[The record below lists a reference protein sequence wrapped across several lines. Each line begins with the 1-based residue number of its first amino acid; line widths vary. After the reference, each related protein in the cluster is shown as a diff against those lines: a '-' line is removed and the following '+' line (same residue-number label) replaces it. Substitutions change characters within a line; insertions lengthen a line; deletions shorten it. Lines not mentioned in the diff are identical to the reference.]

1 MSLTDNRV
9 VITGVGIVCSLGIG
23 REEVWNAM
31 LSGKTGI
38 SSIRGFDASG
48 FECTSAAQAKDLN
61 PRDLGIHPRDS
72 RIMDTHSYMLMKC
85 AHDAFSQAGLDKASL
100 PKEDIGFFAGMGMVD
115 YKAEDLLP
123 SVLKSLNSSGSLNY
137 DMFYT
142 DGYREIYPLWPL
154 SMLNN
159 ISFCQVAIS
168 LDMRGE
174 NTVFSPHA
182 DSGAQ
187 AIAEGMQTLLEG
199 RAQAVLCGGV
209 SEKISP
215 FSLARGLLSGILN
228 TSNNLTEPACRP
240 FAAGRNGTVPGE
252 GCGVLTLES
261 YKSAVERGM
270 QCLTSVTGYSFAFE
284 SDGKFSGPAARALG
298 NAMQGA
304 LNSAGLKPSD
314 IDLII
319 AHGDGT
325 ISGDKNEIHA
335 IHEIFA
341 DCIDKVNVFSSKGAL
356 GHLLAGAPA
365 VDVILGISMLESG
378 IVPQTITSSPDSS
391 ILFNL
396 VRKPLRMNLQKIL
409 INCQSCEGQAAS
421 IIIEAV
427 R

>member
-1 MSLTDNRV
+1 MSLTDNSV
-9 VITGVGIVCSLGIG
+9 VITGAGIVCSLGIG
-23 REEVWNAM
+23 REEVWNAL

-38 SSIRGFDASG
+38 RSIEGFDVSG
-48 FECTSAAQAKDLN
+48 FECTSAAQVKDIN
-61 PRDLGIHPRDS
+61 PRDLGIHQRDS

-85 AHDAFSQAGLDKASL
+85 AHDAFSQAGLDKASIS
-100 PKEDIGFFAGMGMVD
+100 KEDIGFFAGMGMVD

-123 SVLKSLNSSGSLNY
+123 SVLKSINSPDNLNY

-168 LDMRGE
+168 LGMRGE

-187 AIAEGMQTLLEG
+187 AIAEGMHTLLDN
-199 RAQAVLCGGV
+199 RAQAVLAGGV

-215 FSLARGLLSGILN
+215 FSLARGLLSGILK
-228 TSNNLTEPACRP
+228 TSNDLTEPVCRP
-240 FAAGRNGTVPGE
+240 FAADRNGTVLGE
-252 GCGVLTLES
+252 GCGVLTFES
-261 YKSAVERGM
+261 YKSAVERGIH
-270 QCLTSVTGYSFAFE
+270 CLASASGYSFAFE
-284 SDGKFSGPAARALG
+284 SDGKFSGPAARAIS

-304 LNSAGLKPSD
+304 LKSAGLKPSD

-325 ISGDKNEIHA
+325 ISGDKNEILA
-335 IHEIFA
+335 INEIFA
-341 DCIDKVNVFSSKGAL
+341 DCIDKVSVFSSKGAL

-396 VRKPLRMNLQKIL
+396 VRKPSRMNLQKIL

>member
-9 VITGVGIVCSLGIG
+9 VITGAGIICSLGIE
-23 REEVWNAM
+23 REEVWNAL

-38 SSIRGFDASG
+38 RSIRGFDSSG
-48 FECTSAAQAKDLN
+48 FECTSAAQVKDIN

-85 AHDAFSQAGLDKASL
+85 ARDAFYQADLDKASI

-123 SVLKSLNSSGSLNY
+123 SVLKSLHSSGSLNY
-137 DMFYT
+137 DMFFT

-187 AIAEGMQTLLEG
+187 AVAEGTQTLLEG
-199 RAQAVLCGGV
+199 TAQAVLAGGV

-228 TSNNLTEPACRP
+228 TSNHLTEPACRP
-240 FAAGRNGTVPGE
+240 FAADRNGTVLGE

-261 YKSAVERGM
+261 CQSAVERGV
-270 QCLTSVTGYSFAFE
+270 QCLASVTGYSFAFG
-284 SDGKFSGPAARALG
+284 SDGKFSGPSAHALG
-298 NAMQGA
+298 NAIYGA

-325 ISGDKNEIHA
+325 MSGDKNEILA

-365 VDVILGISMLESG
+365 VDIILGISMLESG
-378 IVPQTITSSPDSS
+378 IVPPTITSSPDSS

>member
-9 VITGVGIVCSLGIG
+9 VITGAGIVCSLGIG
-23 REEVWNAM
+23 REEVWNAL

-38 SSIRGFDASG
+38 SSIKGFDTSG
-48 FECTSAAQAKDLN
+48 FECTSAAQVKDLN

-85 AHDAFSQAGLDKASL
+85 ARDAFFQAGLDKATL

-123 SVLKSLNSSGSLNY
+123 SVLKSLNSYGSLNY

-187 AIAEGMQTLLEG
+187 AIAEGMQTLLDST
-199 RAQAVLCGGV
+199 AQAVLAGGV

-228 TSNNLTEPACRP
+228 TSNDLTEPACRP
-240 FAAGRNGTVPGE
+240 FAADRNGTVLGE

-270 QCLTSVTGYSFAFE
+270 HCLASVTGYSFAFG
-284 SDGKFSGPAARALG
+284 SDGKFSGPAASALG

-365 VDVILGISMLESG
+365 VDIILGISMLESG
-378 IVPQTITSSPDSS
+378 IVPPTITSSPDSS

>member
-9 VITGVGIVCSLGIG
+9 VITGAGIICSLGNG
-23 REEVWNAM
+23 REEVWTAL

-38 SSIRGFDASG
+38 RSIEGFDVSG
-48 FECTSAAQAKDLN
+48 FECTSAAQVKDLN

-85 AHDAFSQAGLDKASL
+85 ARDAFSQAGLDKASL

-168 LDMRGE
+168 LGMRGE

-199 RAQAVLCGGV
+199 RTQAVLSGGV

-215 FSLARGLLSGILN
+215 FSLARGLLSSILN
-228 TSNNLTEPACRP
+228 TSNDLTEPACRP
-240 FAAGRNGTVPGE
+240 FAADRNGTVPGE

-261 YKSAVERGM
+261 SQSAVERGVH
-270 QCLTSVTGYSFAFE
+270 CLASVTGYGFAFE
-284 SDGKFSGPAARALG
+284 SDGKFSGPSAHALG
-298 NAMQGA
+298 NAMHGA
-304 LNSAGLKPSD
+304 INSAGLKPSD

-325 ISGDKNEIHA
+325 MSGDKNEIHA

-365 VDVILGISMLESG
+365 VDIILGISMLESG
-378 IVPQTITSSPDSS
+378 IVLPTITSSPDSS

-396 VRKPLRMNLQKIL
+396 VRKPLIMNLQKIL

-421 IIIEAV
+421 IIIEAI

>member
-1 MSLTDNRV
+1 MALTDNRV
-9 VITGVGIVCSLGIG
+9 VITGAGIVCSLGKG

-38 SSIRGFDASG
+38 SPIKGFDTSG
-48 FECTSAAQAKDLN
+48 FECTSAAQVKDLN
-61 PRDLGIHPRDS
+61 PRDLSIHPRDS

-85 AHDAFSQAGLDKASL
+85 ARDAFSQADLDKATI

-115 YKAEDLLP
+115 YKSEDLLP

-187 AIAEGMQTLLEG
+187 AIAEGMQTLLDG
-199 RAQAVLCGGV
+199 TAQAVLAGGV

-215 FSLARGLLSGILN
+215 FSLARGLLSAILN
-228 TSNNLTEPACRP
+228 TSNDLTEPACRP
-240 FAAGRNGTVPGE
+240 FAADRNGTVLGE
-252 GCGVLTLES
+252 GCGMLTLES

-270 QCLTSVTGYSFAFE
+270 HCLASVTGYGFAFG
-284 SDGKFSGPAARALG
+284 SDGKFSGPAASALG
-298 NAMQGA
+298 NTMQGA

-325 ISGDKNEIHA
+325 ISGDKNEILA
-335 IHEIFA
+335 IHKIFA

-365 VDVILGISMLESG
+365 VDIILGISMLESG
-378 IVPQTITSSPDSS
+378 IVPPTITSSPDSS